1 MPWFPN
7 LVDLDQRDG
16 DDRVDQCTYNPIRF
30 IQNVG
35 GLAPSLN
42 KVAPTVV
49 PVGAAASLTLDGNNF
64 DAQDARVVVVTPT
77 GAFVGY
83 AAVVARSASEI
94 LAQVVLNNSGDYL
107 VGVRNPDGRG
117 SSYARVTKGNG
128 AATDID
134 DQARQDMIR
143 RASQDARFGGPDM
156 STFGKNLDWT
166 SDFEIRW
173 MSFAV
178 SGGRFTW
185 FNQAIDK
192 ATHSRRY
199 VCFRDPDTGS
209 WTNWEPVR

>member
-1 MPWFPN
+1 MPWFPS
-7 LVDLDQRDG
+7 LVDLNQRDG
-16 DDRVDQCTYNPIRF
+16 DDRVDQYTYNPIRF

-35 GLAPSLN
+35 GLTPSLK
-42 KVAPTVV
+42 KVTPTVV
-49 PVGAAASLTLDGNNF
+49 PIGTVASLTLDGNNF
-64 DAQDARVVVVTPT
+64 DAQGAKVVVVTPA

-83 AAVVARSASEI
+83 AAVVTRSASEI

-107 VGVRNPDGRG
+107 VGVRNLDGRF
-117 SSYARVTKGNG
+117 STYVRVTVGNG
-128 AATDID
+128 ASPDFD
-134 DQARQDMIR
+134 DQARQDMVR
-143 RASQDARFGGPDM
+143 RASQDARFSGPDF

-192 ATHSRRY
+192 ATHSNRY
-199 VCFRDPDTGS
+199 VCFRDPDTGN
-209 WTNWEPVR
+209 WTNWEPAR